1 MEDKQIVDLYWERS
15 EAAIS
20 ESANKYGRYCHSI
33 AYRILFDEQDSCECV
48 NDTWLKAWDSMP
60 PHRPALLSAFLGK
73 ITRNLAINR
82 YHFERADKR
91 GGGELPVALEELQ
104 DCIPGTQSVESVA
117 DDLVLKDVIGRF
129 LAQLSADDRRI
140 FLQRYWYF
148 CQIKEIAK
156 DFGMTQSR
164 VKMSLLRSREKLR
177 AMLEKEG
184 IWL

>member
-20 ESANKYGRYCHSI
+20 ESAKKYGNYCHSI
-33 AYRILFDEQDSCECV
+33 AYRILFDEQDSLECV

-60 PHRPALLSAFLGK
+60 PHRPAKLSAFLGK

-82 YHFERADKR
+82 YHFDRAEKR
-91 GGGELPVALEELQ
+91 GGGELPLALEELG
-104 DCIPGTQSVESVA
+104 DCVPGSHSVESVA
-117 DDLVLKDVIGRF
+117 DDLVLKETLQRF
-129 LAQLSADDRRI
+129 LEGLSRDDRRI

-148 CQIKEIAK
+148 CQVKEIAA
-156 DFGMTQSR
+156 DLDMTQSR

-177 AMLEKEG
+177 ALLEKEG
-184 IWL
+184 VWL

>member
-1 MEDKQIVDLYWERS
+1 MEDRQIVDLYWERS
-15 EAAIS
+15 ETAIS
-20 ESANKYGRYCHSI
+20 ESAKKYGRYCHSI

-60 PHRPALLSAFLGK
+60 PHRPARLSAFLGK

-82 YHFERADKR
+82 YHFERTEKR
-91 GGGELPVALEELQ
+91 GGGELPLALDELQ

-117 DDLVLKDVIGRF
+117 DDLVLKDVISRF
-129 LAQLSADDRRI
+129 VAGLSTDDRRI

-148 CQIKEIAK
+148 RQVKEIAQ
-156 DFGMTQSR
+156 DYGMTQSR

-177 AMLEKEG
+177 AMLESEG
-184 IWL
+184 VWL

>member
-33 AYRILFDEQDSCECV
+33 AYRILFDEQDSRECV

-82 YHFERADKR
+82 YHFDRTQKR
-91 GGGELPVALEELQ
+91 GGGELTVAMEELR
-104 DCIPGTQSVESVA
+104 DCIPGPQSVESVA

-129 LAQLSADDRRI
+129 LAQISADDRRI

-156 DFGMTQSR
+156 DYGMTQSR

-184 IWL
+184 VWL

>member
-15 EAAIS
+15 EDAIAV
-20 ESANKYGRYCHSI
+20 SAEKYGRYCHSI

-48 NDTWLKAWDSMP
+48 NDTWLKAWESMP

-82 YHFERADKR
+82 YHFNRTEKR
-91 GGGELPVALEELQ
+91 GGGELPLAMEELQ
-104 DCIPGTQSVESVA
+104 DCIPAAGSTENVVE
-117 DDLVLKDVIGRF
+117 DLVLKEVIGRF
-129 LAQLSADDRRI
+129 LQGLSADDRRI

-148 CQIKEIAK
+148 CQIKEIAR

-164 VKMSLLRSREKLR
+164 VKMSLLRSRNALR
-177 AMLEKEG
+177 TMLEKEG
-184 IWL
+184 FTL